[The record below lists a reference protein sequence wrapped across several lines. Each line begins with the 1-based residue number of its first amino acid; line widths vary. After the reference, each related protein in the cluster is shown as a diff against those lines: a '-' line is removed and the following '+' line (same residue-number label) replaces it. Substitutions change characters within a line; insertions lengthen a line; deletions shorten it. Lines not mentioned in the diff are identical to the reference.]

1 MEIRIDVYIVKKLMV
16 HLDMDM
22 LLLMLFKTGSFQF
35 MRALAENRSPRSTK
49 AVARGFLDSPV
60 I

>member
-1 MEIRIDVYIVKKLMV
+1 MEICIVKKLMV
-16 HLDMDM
+16 HLNMDM

-49 AVARGFLDSPV
+49 AVARGFLESPV